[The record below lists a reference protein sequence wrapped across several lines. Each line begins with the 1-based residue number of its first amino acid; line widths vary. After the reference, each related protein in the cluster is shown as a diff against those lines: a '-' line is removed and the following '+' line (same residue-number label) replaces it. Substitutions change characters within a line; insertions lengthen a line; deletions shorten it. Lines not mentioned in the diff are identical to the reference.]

1 MMFRSFLLNPIQ
13 RLSPKY
19 ALALRSQPYRRI
31 HWSPVLL
38 KKRSKEP
45 VAEETSKDGA
55 APADV
60 NFEELS
66 QRFQTVLDKFSK
78 HANESKLGKTN
89 PQIFDNLQVETPDGE
104 LPYTSVAIT
113 AVKGRNFIMTVFD
126 PANVKH
132 VVNAVLASNLNM
144 NPVADPANKQMLKV
158 PLPPVTTESKK
169 ESIKQLKTVYEKL
182 KNGAGGSGKN
192 AGTLSAIRADV
203 KGKISTKKK
212 MSDQEQTLW
221 RKVESVHKDYV
232 KKLEDSFK
240 AAEAA
245 ILK

>member
-1 MMFRSFLLNPIQ
+1 M
-13 RLSPKY
+13 
-19 ALALRSQPYRRI
+19 A
-31 HWSPVLL
+31 
-38 KKRSKEP
+38 
-45 VAEETSKDGA
+45 A

-144 NPVADPANKQMLKV
+144 NPVADPANKQMLKA
-158 PLPPVTTESKK
+158 
-169 ESIKQLKTVYEKL
+169 VYEKL

-192 AGTLSAIRADV
+192 ASTLSAIRADV
-203 KGKISTKKK
+203 KSKISTKKK

>member
-1 MMFRSFLLNPIQ
+1 MIRSVLTRSSRAFLP
-13 RLSPKY
+13 ST
-19 ALALRSQPYRRI
+19 ALRINSVTTRRI

-45 VAEETSKDGA
+45 VQDEKVSDLNNAVEI
-55 APADV
+55 
-60 NFEELS
+60 NFDEVA
-66 QRFQTVLDKFSK
+66 QRFQSVLDKFTK
-78 HANESKLGKTN
+78 HANESKMGKTN

-104 LPYTSVAIT
+104 LPYTAVAVT

-144 NPVADPANKQMLKV
+144 NPVLDPSNKQMLKV

-169 ESIKQLKTVYEKL
+169 ESIRQLKAVFDKF

-192 AGTLSAIRADV
+192 ASTLSAIRADIKNKV
-203 KGKISTKKK
+203 STKKK
-212 MSDQEQTLW
+212 MSDQEQTIW
-221 RKVESVHKDYV
+221 KKVETVHKDYV

-240 AAEAA
+240 AAETAMM
-245 ILK
+245 K

>member
-1 MMFRSFLLNPIQ
+1 MFRSILLRPSQNFAS
-13 RLSPKY
+13 R
-19 ALALRSQPYRRI
+19 AVLALKFQPCRNI

-38 KKRSKEP
+38 KKRAKEP
-45 VAEETSKDGA
+45 VQEDTSKDA
-55 APADV
+55 AAEVDLDEV
-60 NFEELS
+60 S
-66 QRFQTVLDKFSK
+66 RRFQSVLDKFSK

-104 LPYTSVAIT
+104 LPYTAVAIT

-144 NPVADPANKQMLKV
+144 NPVLDPSNKQMLKV

-169 ESIKQLKTVYEKL
+169 ESIKQLKAVFDKL

-192 AGTLSAIRADV
+192 ASTLSAIRADI
-203 KGKISTKKK
+203 KNKISTKKK
-212 MSDQEQTLW
+212 MSDQEQAFW
-221 RKVESVHKDYV
+221 KKVENVHKEYV

-240 AAEAA
+240 TAETA
-245 ILK
+245 IMK